1 MTKENSME
9 MKCPC
14 GGKLLECTLNT
25 GIASVQS
32 VTVPNGYN
40 FPKQYQV
47 KAYICSFQCKCA
59 LLNYIIPYLK
69 KFEKGVNQIFYYHN
83 L

>member
-1 MTKENSME
+1 ME

-14 GGKLLECTLNT
+14 GGKLLDCTLNT

-40 FPKQYQV
+40 FPKPYQV
-47 KAYICSFQCKCA
+47 KAYICESCGKIELYA
-59 LLNYIIPYLK
+59 VKSDNKTNI
-69 KFEKGVNQIFYYHN
+69 
-83 L
+83 